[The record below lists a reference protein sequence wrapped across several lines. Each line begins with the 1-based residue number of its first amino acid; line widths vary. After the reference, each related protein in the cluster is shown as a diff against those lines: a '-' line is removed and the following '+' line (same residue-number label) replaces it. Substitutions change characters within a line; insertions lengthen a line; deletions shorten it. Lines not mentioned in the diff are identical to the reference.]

1 MNTVP
6 ETVTNTPAGALVRT
20 DLPLPDRREGK
31 VRDLYR
37 LPAAAAAPRLLIVA
51 TDRISAFDVVLP
63 TPIPGKGR
71 LLTEI
76 SLRWFELIRMLGL
89 IPDHIL
95 SSDARDVPGLDVHQ
109 QAAIDAMITAYRKAD
124 EKWRPIFREK
134 LEVVEVDPSVRAKLA
149 SGADVIW
156 AEWVKTQEAK
166 GRPSQKMLDFVKASV
181 AKHDK

>member
-1 MNTVP
+1 MSTVP
-6 ETVTNTPAGALVRT
+6 ETVTHSPAGALVRT

-37 LPAAAAAPRLLIVA
+37 LPVGAAAPRLLIVA

-76 SLRWFELIRMLGL
+76 SLRWFELIRKLGL

-95 SSDARDVPGLDVHQ
+95 SSDARDAPGLDEHQ
-109 QAAIDAMITAYRKAD
+109 QAAIDGRVMIGRAA
-124 EKWRPIFREK
+124 
-134 LEVVEVDPSVRAKLA
+134 EVIPVEFVVRGYLAEFLQRLHGFDP
-149 SGADVIW
+149 VIGF
-156 AEWVKTQEAK
+156 QEI
-166 GRPSQKMLDFVKASV
+166 D
-181 AKHDK
+181 